1 MNRGEDMNKKI
12 LAILFVALL
21 FIGGAASL
29 LADESQEPT
38 EQDHELTDLL
48 PPESPPTLS
57 GIGNG
62 GGGNPG

>member
-1 MNRGEDMNKKI
+1 MNRGEDMNRKMI
-12 LAILFVALL
+12 AILFAALL

-38 EQDHELTDLL
+38 EQTFEITDPL
-48 PPESPPTLS
+48 PLESPPTLS

-62 GGGNPG
+62 GGNPG